1 HPGDLQATIN
11 AGAKIGDFVGN
22 GMGSPLDAGGA
33 CACAFT
39 GTNPV
44 LGQFYME
51 EPISRSVYNALQM
64 KLTQNVVN
72 PTPGLKAANFQIAYS
87 LSKFVNPEAFQG
99 PPPPG
104 NPAAQNDQDF
114 VLTAADNNQPLRFM
128 GPSLLDRTHQISF
141 GGSFDVPHGFRFGV
155 ISHFYSPLSSPVI
168 IGQNFTPGQIYQTD
182 FTGSGIFNQPMPG
195 TRNGAFMRQFGVTGL
210 NNAINGYNATY
221 GNEPTPAGQKLVTA
235 DLFTVAQLQQIGAVA
250 PIVAQAP
257 PNQLT
262 YPWTRAL
269 DFRASWDYRFEER
282 FTIEPSIGFYNVA
295 NFSNFNQPPGV
306 MTGWLTQGSGSINSI
321 AAGSTSA
328 QSYRVGNGTGVFGL
342 GAPRVLEFGMHLTF

>member
-1 HPGDLQATIN
+1 
-11 AGAKIGDFVGN
+11 
-22 GMGSPLDAGGA
+22 
-33 CACAFT
+33 
-39 GTNPV
+39 
-44 LGQFYME
+44 ME

-72 PTPGLKAANFQIAYS
+72 PAPGLKAANFQVAYS

-155 ISHFYSPLSSPVI
+155 ISHFYSPLSSPAI

-195 TRNGAFMRQFGVTGL
+195 TTNGSFMRQFGVTGL

-221 GNEPTPAGQKLVTA
+221 GNEPTPAGQKLITA
-235 DLFTVAQLQQIGAVA
+235 GLFTVAQLQQIGAVA

-257 PNQLT
+257 PNQLV

-269 DFRASWDYRFEER
+269 DFKASWVHRFDER

-321 AAGSTSA
+321 ASGSTSA

-342 GAPRVLEFGMHLTF
+342 GSPRVLEFGMHLTF